1 MGGRRTHVL
10 LEQVCFKSLDNQT
23 LTRVNGDEY
32 SSYSSRSSSPMS
44 IPSSITSYSSCEWEN
59 LQSTSASS
67 TDEMPHLF
75 QPEEH
80 QELLLNANHSFQD
93 VIHRMQHR
101 IDQLT
106 IRNAIIQG
114 RCRLALL
121 SVSRRQCLQQCTLTP
136 QPFQPFPQ
144 RPCSAPPRLCT
155 FSSLPCGSR
164 SSASV
169 CSSED
174 ALDPAFA
181 TTLEEKTKG

>member
-23 LTRVNGDEY
+23 ITHGYGDEY

-44 IPSSITSYSSCEWEN
+44 IPSVTSYSSCEWGE

-75 QPEEH
+75 QPEER
-80 QELLLNANHSFQD
+80 QELLLNTNHSFQD

-101 IDQLT
+101 IDQLAL
-106 IRNAIIQG
+106 RNAIIHG

-121 SVSRRQCLQQCTLTP
+121 SVSRRQHLQQCTLTP
-136 QPFQPFPQ
+136 QPSPQ

-155 FSSLPCGSR
+155 ASSLPCGSR

-174 ALDPAFA
+174 ALDPASA